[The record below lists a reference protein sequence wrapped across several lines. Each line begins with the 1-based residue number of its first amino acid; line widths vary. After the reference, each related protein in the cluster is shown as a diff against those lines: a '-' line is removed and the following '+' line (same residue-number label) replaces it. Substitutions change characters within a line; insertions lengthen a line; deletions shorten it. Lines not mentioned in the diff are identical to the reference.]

1 MGLRIQVAIKTQ
13 ALVAIGDLSLTLRE
27 SSHAKRR
34 QLALGILE
42 RDFIGPAESSLLF
55 LLHDWQHKSA
65 RDILHSSRSEAVSS
79 YLSSTSCV

>member
-13 ALVAIGDLSLTLRE
+13 ALVAISNLSLTLRE

-42 RDFIGPAESSLLF
+42 RLIVRSYFFYTIGNIGLQGTF
-55 LLHDWQHKSA
+55 C
-65 RDILHSSRSEAVSS
+65 IL
-79 YLSSTSCV
+79 

>member
-13 ALVAIGDLSLTLRE
+13 ALIAISNLSLTLRE

-42 RDFIGPAESSLLF
+42 RAERVRSYFFYTIGNISLQGTF
-55 LLHDWQHKSA
+55 C
-65 RDILHSSRSEAVSS
+65 IL
-79 YLSSTSCV
+79 

>member
-1 MGLRIQVAIKTQ
+1 MGLKIQVAIKTQ
-13 ALVAIGDLSLTLRE
+13 ALVAISNLSLTLRE

-42 RDFIGPAESSLLF
+42 RADSSLLF

-65 RDILHSSRSEAVSS
+65 RDILHSFSSGALSS
-79 YLSSTSCV
+79 YLSSTSFV

>member
-13 ALVAIGDLSLTLRE
+13 ALVAISNLSLTLRE

-42 RDFIGPAESSLLF
+42 RAESSLLF

-65 RDILHSSRSEAVSS
+65 RDILHSLSS
-79 YLSSTSCV
+79 GALSSKLSSTSFV